1 MKEDINTQMES
12 WIHAEEFPPPASLK
26 PASKWDGLY
35 PEDEEELEAY
45 WDFIHWAMA
54 QEHSVL
60 LSVPKPEI
68 EYDFWDVELDEF
80 GNNVSAFNTVDFERM
95 YPQGLNKYAYRL
107 KKIFEKVSDMALLH
121 SCISH
126 DEGKKNTHERFKNL
140 VGNEFRDRAVMLL
153 ETLRNYGVW
162 VDKARIFREI
172 AALNGRIRKCNQIWQ
187 KHAYQD

>member
-1 MKEDINTQMES
+1 MES
-12 WIHAEEFPPPASLK
+12 WIAPEEIPPPASLK

-45 WDFIHWAMA
+45 WDFIHWVMT

-95 YPQGLNKYAYRL
+95 YPHGLNKYAYRL
-107 KKIFEKVSDMALLH
+107 KKIFEKVNDMALLH
-121 SCISH
+121 SSISH

-140 VGNEFRDRAVMLL
+140 VENEFRDRAIMLI
-153 ETLRNYGVW
+153 ETLRQHGVW
-162 VDKARIFREI
+162 LNKARILREI